1 VHEVDHGGR
10 RTPLGY
16 FLQRGAR
23 YSKPLTQSA
32 QLGRYGQSQQTFLPQ
47 GCNAR
52 LWEYPLSVYFIC
64 QRQDIDIAYA
74 PDLLQNRFLR
84 RI

>member
-1 VHEVDHGGR
+1 MAVDGHR
-10 RTPLGY
+10 WAN

-32 QLGRYGQSQQTFLPQ
+32 QLGRYGQSQQTFPPQ
-47 GCNAR
+47 GCNA
-52 LWEYPLSVYFIC
+52 LSWEYPLSVHFIC
-64 QRQDIDIAYA
+64 LRQNVGITHA
-74 PDLLQNRFLR
+74 PDPLQNRFLR